1 MANIGQS
8 ITLSVKE
15 IVLNDIFL
23 QASIK
28 EGYSNYSAIA
38 RMIKP
43 MVDKRVGYNTDYQS
57 IVTALKRFKPIIPR
71 MSKNVIMILADSD
84 ISVKTGVTKI
94 TVEKTRMMMVR
105 FIEFIRK
112 YIHSIIHISLGT
124 SAITIIMDEG
134 PSEEAYDF
142 LGKGSSLEFKKGLAA
157 IIVNSPPDIT
167 DVPGCAISIY
177 EKLFTSGINIED
189 TTSSYTDTV
198 ILVKNEDVGRAF
210 EALNSLINIS
220 KKTLKVIFHQQ

>member
-15 IVLNDIFL
+15 IVSNDIFL

-28 EGYSNYSAIA
+28 GGYSNYSAIA

-43 MVDKRVGYNTDYQS
+43 MVDKRVGYDVDYQS
-57 IVTALKRFKPIIPR
+57 IVTALKRFKPTLPK
-71 MSKNVIMILADSD
+71 MSKNATMVLADSD

-105 FIEFIRK
+105 FTEFIRK
-112 YIHSIIHISLGT
+112 YVHSIIHISLGT
-124 SAITIIMDEG
+124 SAITIIMDENQ
-134 PSEEAYDF
+134 SEAAYDF
-142 LGKGSSLEFKKGLAA
+142 LGKSSSLEFRKGLAA

-210 EALNSLINIS
+210 DALNTLINES
-220 KKTLKVIFHQQ
+220 KKTLKIVFHQ